1 MRQKFAQFMAGR
13 YGVDEFS
20 RFLSVAALIVLL
32 ISMVAGGIAQMLLFL
47 AALAALV
54 FSYIRMFS
62 KNLNRRRSEN
72 TKYLAFRRKIADR
85 LMLRRDMWRQRKEYK
100 FFNCP
105 SCGATLRVPKGK
117 GKIRI
122 VCRKCGTAFEKKT

>member
-1 MRQKFAQFMAGR
+1 MAGR
-13 YGVDEFS
+13 YGADEFS

-54 FSYIRMFS
+54 FSYVRMFS
-62 KNLNRRRSEN
+62 KNFKRRRSEN
-72 TKYLAFRRKIADR
+72 TKYLAVRRKIADR
-85 LMLRRDMWRQRKEYK
+85 LLLRRDMWRQRKEYK